1 MSILGKIVGQLESV
15 GDSSS
20 SGVLAQSKIFKF
32 YNPAPPYYII
42 LCKLEDGAYCKG
54 GVDYYCHLNFDVF
67 IKSTPDGDNNVFTAF
82 GIATAKSASDKIT
95 NVSAVKL
102 TYNGVEY
109 AALKVEGKTDM
120 TNYNFVFAEGSHPDV
135 FQVVR
140 GSAGA
145 TEDSGWLVFRNAV
158 DFLDCTPKES
168 TG

>member
-1 MSILGKIVGQLESV
+1 MSVLGKIVGQLES
-15 GDSSS
+15 GGSS
-20 SGVLAQSKIFKF
+20 SGVLAQSKVFQF

-54 GVDYYCHLNFDVF
+54 GVHYYCHLNFDVF
-67 IKSTPDGDNNVFTAF
+67 IKSTPDGDNNIFTAF
-82 GIATAKSASDKIT
+82 GIATSQNSGSINTIT

-109 AALKVEGKTDM
+109 AALKVEGSTDH

-158 DFLDCTPKES
+158 DFIDCTPEES
-168 TG
+168 T